1 MLLIEIKNGEPT
13 TNKIDF
19 IELRRLYPNVSFT
32 LPLDSASLA
41 YDFGFAEYKET
52 TKPDDSTAEK
62 YFKFTE
68 VPVLK
73 SDGSYEQ
80 VWQQTPM
87 IEEEKL
93 EADILKMRE
102 VSIKRSK
109 LLIESDWTQL
119 PDVTL
124 FNKEAWAAY
133 RKSLRDISTQPGY
146 PWTIEWPIT
155 PNINA

>member
-13 TNKIDF
+13 TNKIEF

-32 LPLDSASLA
+32 LPLESASLA

-52 TKPDDSTAEK
+52 NKPDAEK
-62 YFKFTE
+62 HFKLIE
-68 VPVLK
+68 VTTLK

-80 VWQQTPM
+80 VWQQIPM

-124 FNKEAWAAY
+124 FNKEAWATY

-146 PWTIEWPIT
+146 PWTVEWPVA
-155 PNINA
+155 PNINP

>member
-13 TNKIDF
+13 TNKIEF
-19 IELRRLYPNVSFT
+19 IEFRKLHSNVSFT
-32 LPLDSASLA
+32 VPIDSSSLA

-80 VWQQTPM
+80 SWQQIPM
-87 IEEEKL
+87 IDEEKA
-93 EADILKMRE
+93 EADRTMIKE
-102 VSIKRSK
+102 VSAKRNK
-109 LLIESDWTQL
+109 LLIDSDWTQL
-119 PDVTL
+119 ADVTL
-124 FNKEAWAAY
+124 SNREVWTAY
-133 RKSLRDISTQPGY
+133 RQYLRNIPAQPGY
-146 PWTIEWPIT
+146 PWTVEWPVAPIS
-155 PNINA
+155 